1 VVAAA
6 IVQALK
12 ELDLSYPKIDGAKR
26 KALNAARTALLDE

>member
-12 ELDLSYPKIDGAKR
+12 ELDLSYPRIDGDKR